1 MGGGGHGV
9 GACAGAE
16 GICGDGAEIWS
27 STFVRVWACKGMLRT
42 SIDSF
47 LPTSPAVLTGV
58 LWQTTPKLMKRVRNS
73 LDSSYSYL
81 AGNAF
86 GRDKKG
92 RVTKDDS
99 SMSADMQAAGHTGDG
114 GEYSAYVCY
123 EFEIN

>member
-1 MGGGGHGV
+1 
-9 GACAGAE
+9 
-16 GICGDGAEIWS
+16 
-27 STFVRVWACKGMLRT
+27 
-42 SIDSF
+42 
-47 LPTSPAVLTGV
+47 
-58 LWQTTPKLMKRVRNS
+58 MKRVRNA

-92 RVTKDDS
+92 RMQKDDS